1 MSVEEVEGRGIRPG
15 ATAQWDR
22 IGTATAPYGIVVG
35 VDGSLASLL
44 AVQWAAGEAAL
55 RPARLTVVHV
65 VEGHTPLT
73 DLGGLQLGD
82 GLRRWREKRAAD
94 TLDAALRVAA
104 PGADDGHRLQI
115 NGDVLVGDAVA
126 ALVGLTE
133 QADMMVVGAHGKTTL
148 RLGPIG
154 SIAAQVVQYA
164 HCPVAVI
171 PDEHSALQR
180 PARAPVLVGIDG
192 SLPSQ
197 PAVAI
202 AFEEASRRRVRLI
215 AVYSCRDREM
225 AGIDD
230 PKPAAPKI
238 VASQRLAE
246 HLAPWQQR
254 YPHVPVRRIIAA
266 DDATGQLLKAC
277 ESAQLVIVDRRSR
290 SESPSIRP
298 GSVALAVVHA
308 AGIPVIIADQQ

>member
-1 MSVEEVEGRGIRPG
+1 M
-15 ATAQWDR
+15 
-22 IGTATAPYGIVVG
+22 
-35 VDGSLASLL
+35 
-44 AVQWAAGEAAL
+44 
-55 RPARLTVVHV
+55 
-65 VEGHTPLT
+65 
-73 DLGGLQLGD
+73 QLGD

-154 SIAAQVVQYA
+154 SIAAEVVQHA

-180 PARAPVLVGIDG
+180 PARAPVLVGIDV
-192 SLPSQ
+192 SLASQ

-202 AFEEASRRRVRLI
+202 AFEEASRRRVGLI

-238 VASQRLAE
+238 VASQTLAE
-246 HLAPWQQR
+246 HLAPLAAALPARSCAPHHRHRRRHWPTAQGVRIRTAGHRGPPRSQR
-254 YPHVPVRRIIAA
+254 VAQHPAGVGGPGGSPRRRQ
-266 DDATGQLLKAC
+266 TGHH
-277 ESAQLVIVDRRSR
+277 RRSAVTAPTAAKTCGIATSRR
-290 SESPSIRP
+290 ST
-298 GSVALAVVHA
+298 GSNRRA
-308 AGIPVIIADQQ
+308 AKRENQSTRLSRY